1 MIEAFESCKRTLQ
14 QHDCYGAAI
23 NLLMHWDSNDCHG
36 TQVVK
41 NKVIKC
47 IYIFVSLH
55 AKRLTLSLRLQGG
68 TQRTAPLDFKSP
80 VLHSMDEWLASLFPN
95 VL

>member
-1 MIEAFESCKRTLQ
+1 MTATGLQLIYSCTGTAMIAMASLDFLHSSGQKQ
-14 QHDCYGAAI
+14 GDQ
-23 NLLMHWDSNDCHG
+23 MH
-36 TQVVK
+36 
-41 NKVIKC
+41 IF
-47 IYIFVSLH
+47 FVSLH